1 MENLTKV
8 LNAGAKRC
16 VIVSQLLTAADVIK
30 ATAEAKKVIALHSQR
45 SSGS

>member
-16 VIVSQLLTAADVIK
+16 VIVSQLLTATDVTK
-30 ATAEAKKVIALHSQR
+30 ATAEAKHALS
-45 SSGS
+45 